1 MARICEK
8 TKQLIIAKARLIK
21 MIWRWGKSSLNLKR
35 KNIFCDLYFFKGNT
49 GKRGFRN
56 PECSKPTF
64 FSMYV
69 VNTRSKALGKIPTV
83 HLISW
88 CRNFVVTHSFYDSTE
103 ILWKLRLDKFPYL
116 EIRWNCSIYI
126 VSVTAEQQQ
135 WVIISHY
142 SNSKD

>member
-1 MARICEK
+1 MTRICEK

-69 VNTRSKALGKIPTV
+69 VNTRSKALDKIPTV

-88 CRNFVVTHSFYDSTE
+88 CRNFVVTHSF
-103 ILWKLRLDKFPYL
+103 DKFPYL